1 MSVACRTEDN
11 GQGVK
16 VGEGGVTAEE
26 GLRVGWGES

>member
-16 VGEGGVTAEE
+16 AGEGGVTAEE
-26 GLRVGWGES
+26 SLRGGGGES

>member
-26 GLRVGWGES
+26 GLRGGGES